1 MLALSSKLN
10 AVLRVRYFGSGAGG
24 VVKKE
29 SVLTWHEMGVSN
41 DLIKGDGRWW
51 DEMVDCD
58 EIVVDYVR

>member
-41 DLIKGDGRWW
+41 DLIKGDGRW
-51 DEMVDCD
+51 
-58 EIVVDYVR
+58 

>member
-41 DLIKGDGRWW
+41 DLIKGVMVDGGLWDENVVDGRWW
-51 DEMVDCD
+51 
-58 EIVVDYVR
+58 